1 MTLETDPNGIQ
12 IRRGLS
18 DSVVKII
25 GNNMLGKW
33 QGNGEFK
40 QKLEIYKGERIKL
53 NLKCRIW

>member
-1 MTLETDPNGIQ
+1 MTLETAPNGIQ

-40 QKLEIYKGERIKL
+40 QKLEIYKGKDQTKSEM
-53 NLKCRIW
+53 

>member
-1 MTLETDPNGIQ
+1 MTKNQGKKMTLETDPSGIQ

-33 QGNGEFK
+33 QGNGN
-40 QKLEIYKGERIKL
+40 LSR
-53 NLKCRIW
+53 NLKSIKEKGSN